1 MAERLKL
8 VFSVEKC
15 RSNAHSP
22 RVEIVGKSQVMFEL
36 PDDVLS
42 LVRELPERQRQFD
55 KVRAE
60 MCGPNSGP
68 SGELKPADRD
78 LYLATFAALES
89 ARKPLQ
95 EFCRAAAS
103 NVGRFIP
110 GPIIEY
116 LTQGIVA
123 VPDDEGSSGFSQT
136 LTTGDASI
144 TFRAPTAEALA
155 ELIAAHERKRML

>member
-68 SGELKPADRD
+68 PGELKPADRD
-78 LYLATFAALES
+78 LYLATFGALEIR
-89 ARKPLQ
+89 AQTAPG
-95 EFCRAAAS
+95 FCRAAAS

-110 GPIIEY
+110 GPIIGY

-136 LTTGDASI
+136 FTTGDVSI

-155 ELIAAHERKRML
+155 ELIAAHERKGML